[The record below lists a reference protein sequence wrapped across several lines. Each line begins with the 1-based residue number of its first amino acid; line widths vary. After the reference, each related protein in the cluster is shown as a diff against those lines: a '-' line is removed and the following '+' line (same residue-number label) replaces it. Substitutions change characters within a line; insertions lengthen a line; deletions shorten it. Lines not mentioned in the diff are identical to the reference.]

1 MSKMVR
7 AALLWLPMMGLTSLM
22 ATGCGS
28 GTWEPATIPPETMVP
43 PPPVPG
49 EGKTDDALDAFDG
62 IDVAPP
68 ATAEPAAPPA
78 TAEPDAPPAAT
89 TDPAAGPPAPP
100 APPKK
105 AP

>member
-1 MSKMVR
+1 MSKMAR

-22 ATGCGS
+22 ALGCGS
-28 GTWEPATIPPETMVP
+28 SATWEPATIPPETMIP

-49 EGKTDDALDAFDG
+49 EGKVDDAMDAFDS
-62 IDVAPP
+62 IEVAPP

-78 TAEPDAPPAAT
+78 TAEP
-89 TDPAAGPPAPP
+89 AAGPPAATAAPSAGP
-100 APPKK
+100 AAPPKK